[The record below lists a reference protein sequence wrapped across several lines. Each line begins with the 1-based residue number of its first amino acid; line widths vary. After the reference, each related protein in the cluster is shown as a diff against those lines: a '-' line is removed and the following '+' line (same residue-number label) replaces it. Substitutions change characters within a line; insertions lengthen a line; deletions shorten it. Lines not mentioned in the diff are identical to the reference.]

1 MRTFFLGIG
10 YLITIGLYI
19 SFSLLPYY
27 IAYSFIEPESFF
39 GVVGVFIL
47 GSVIV
52 PLVIWGITLIVGTIG
67 LSFSALAERKAKNN
81 YQEIKTINEVS
92 PKSNSKIIFILGFF
106 LVISIGVIIYLITF
120 QQKSDESNYYT
131 EDFSAA
137 SDAVEAAN
145 EVIEATDDAS
155 DNDQEYYSIENDS
168 VSFNNN
174 VNENTVDQT
183 GSSNLDLP
191 NLQTLGPS
199 HLSLNVWFK
208 DAEGSSFDIEFKNS
222 KRPEIN
228 STGSC
233 SNVKS
238 DLEQTSRFSNLI
250 NKELNIHSIYECD
263 NNMTVEASTFT
274 EDNESHFIMTLS
286 QTDNLNRIFY
296 SGEMTKP

>member
-1 MRTFFLGIG
+1 MT
-10 YLITIGLYI
+10 
-19 SFSLLPYY
+19 
-27 IAYSFIEPESFF
+27 
-39 GVVGVFIL
+39 
-47 GSVIV
+47 
-52 PLVIWGITLIVGTIG
+52 LVIMI
-67 LSFSALAERKAKNN
+67 KN
-81 YQEIKTINEVS
+81 I
-92 PKSNSKIIFILGFF
+92 
-106 LVISIGVIIYLITF
+106 
-120 QQKSDESNYYT
+120 
-131 EDFSAA
+131 
-137 SDAVEAAN
+137 
-145 EVIEATDDAS
+145 
-155 DNDQEYYSIENDS
+155 IENDS

-183 GSSNLDLP
+183 GSSNLDLS